1 MWLVNGPLSSDDFN
15 SSLLMGELMIVS
27 VGESKFDK
35 LRLEQSMN
43 EFIADNGLV
52 RAAANL
58 GDGTL
63 TLRWSSGESMVGL
76 YAEARYG
83 LEQLRSTYYSKHGV
97 NQTSVQAIEDSFG
110 LGIRWT
116 FEHEE
121 PEKPVMRQHIR
132 MYEQLPYLFVELE
145 VESDFEW
152 ETNEIT
158 PLASYLNDGNVLEF
172 GNISE
177 SSGEIRALFVP
188 FDNDKWVRFA
198 SQTLPCSLQS
208 YEVTSI
214 FHSRSRSGFVLGSV
228 THDTWKTGLCVEGTF
243 GGSVGRLRVFG
254 GAADMQTRDTV
265 PHGSVQGKSIVSPTI
280 FVGAFSDYRDGLE
293 TYGKANA
300 MLSPALPW
308 QRGVPMGWNSWSA
321 VMSKLDLDVYT
332 HTSDFFHKELQTNG
346 FSDTEGSLYVNFD
359 ATWNKLTA
367 EELREAV
374 SRVIANGQKPGIY
387 HTPFAFWGSDPNTPV
402 EGTDGNV
409 LYRDILIKDQAG
421 NPLPKLDGAYA
432 IDPTH
437 PVTLERN
444 KQQLE
449 SFVEM
454 GFDYVKL
461 DFLTHGALEGVFHDS
476 SVRTGIQAY
485 NKGMS
490 YICEV
495 LDPKRIGR
503 PFLINLSIAP
513 LFPHGYAHSRRI
525 SCDAFGTIND
535 TEYMLNALTY
545 GWWINDN
552 LYRFN
557 DPDHVVLYKS
567 CNQRSVSEAEG
578 RSRLN
583 SAVIAGT
590 SLLLGDDYRMEEA
603 ARRAKE
609 WMTNNEV
616 MSLARKGVT
625 FRPVEG
631 CSGNKSE
638 DLFTLSDEEG
648 TWIAV
653 FNFDEERGSEKI
665 LSFDRM
671 GIDSSKEIVIR
682 DLWNG
687 SEWSNAAGTDK
698 FHVELGPS
706 ESKLLLI
713 K

>member
-1 MWLVNGPLSSDDFN
+1 MVNVGDLKN
-15 SSLLMGELMIVS
+15 GEM
-27 VGESKFDK
+27 K
-35 LRLEQSMN
+35 LEQSMN
-43 EFIADNGLV
+43 EFIVDNGFV
-52 RAAANL
+52 RAAANM

-63 TLRWSSGESMVGL
+63 TLRWSSGEAMVGL

-83 LEQLRSTYYSKHGV
+83 LELLRSTYYSKHEV
-97 NQTSVQAIEDSFG
+97 HEASVQTIEDGFG
-110 LGIRWT
+110 RGIRWT

-121 PEKPVMRQHIR
+121 LGKPVLRQHIR

-172 GNISE
+172 GDISE

-198 SQTLPCSLQS
+198 SQTIPCSLQS

-214 FHSRSRSGFVLGSV
+214 FHSGSRSGFVLGSV

-243 GGSVGRLRVFG
+243 DGSVGRLRVFG
-254 GAADMQTRDTV
+254 GAADLQTRDTV
-265 PHGSVQGKSIVSPTI
+265 PHGSVRGKSIVSPTI

-293 TYGKANA
+293 AYGKANA
-300 MLSPALPW
+300 VLSPALPW
-308 QRGVPMGWNSWSA
+308 QGGVPMGWNSWSA
-321 VMSKLDLDVYT
+321 VMEKIDLDVYT
-332 HTSDFFHKELQTNG
+332 HTSNFFQKDLQSNG
-346 FSDTEGSLYVNFD
+346 FSDIEGSLYVNFD
-359 ATWNKLTA
+359 SFWDNLTD
-367 EELREAV
+367 EELRESV
-374 SRVIANGQKPGIY
+374 RRITANGQKPGIY
-387 HTPFAFWGSDPNTPV
+387 YTPFAFWGSDPNTPV
-402 EGTDGNV
+402 EGTDGAV

-421 NPLPKLDGAYA
+421 HPLPKLDGAYA

-437 PVTLERN
+437 PAALERIKN
-444 KQQLE
+444 KLE
-449 SFVEM
+449 SFVDL

-461 DFLTHGALEGVFHDS
+461 DFMTHGAMEGVFHDS
-476 SVRTGIQAY
+476 NVRTGIQAY

-490 YICEV
+490 FICDV
-495 LDPKRIGR
+495 LDPVRIGR

-513 LFPHGYAHSRRI
+513 LFPHGYAHSRRV

-545 GWWINDN
+545 GWWINDS

-567 CNQRSVSEAEG
+567 CNQRATSEAEG

-603 ARRAKE
+603 VRRAKE
-609 WMTNNEV
+609 WMTNKEV

-631 CSGNKSE
+631 RSGNQGE
-638 DLFTLSDEEG
+638 DLFLLRDEEG
-648 TWIAV
+648 TWVAV
-653 FNFDEERGSEKI
+653 FNFDAERGSEKI
-665 LSFDRM
+665 LSFERI
-671 GIDSSKEIVIR
+671 GIDSSKGMVVR

-687 SEWSNAAGTDK
+687 SECSIAAGTDK
-698 FHVELGPS
+698 YHLELGPS
-706 ESKLLLI
+706 ESKLLLF